1 MLQLIDI
8 SLKRGSNQL
17 FEHLTCTIHP
27 GHKVGMVGR
36 NGAGKSTLFDMI
48 LGRLQPDEGEV
59 SRPSGWVAS
68 HMAQEVNV
76 TDRPAIEHVIDGHRE
91 LRAVER
97 RIAQAESRRDDLTRA
112 ELHTR
117 FGDVGGHQARARAG
131 TILHGLGFAADE
143 IEQPFRAF
151 SGGMRIRLNL
161 AQALM
166 APADL
171 LLLDEP
177 TNHLDLETTVWL
189 ESWLQRFAGTLLV
202 IAHDRAF
209 LDGVCDHIVHIEH
222 GRANSYR
229 GNYSSFER
237 QRAEALAQQ
246 QAAHARQ
253 QAEIKHMQHFIDRF
267 RAKASKAKQAQS
279 RMRALERMQAVAP
292 VHADSPYRF
301 SFANPEQMSHPL
313 LSLEDVSV
321 GYEGR
326 AVIEHVR
333 QTLLPGARIGILGA
347 NGAGKSTLLK
357 CLVGELEPLAGTLV
371 RGRHSAVGYFAQHQL
386 ERLDGQTSALAT
398 LTNERP
404 QAREQWCRDYLGRW
418 GFPADMVERPIVT
431 LSGGEKARLVL
442 ALIALAQPAIL
453 VLDEPTNHLDLEMRE
468 ALALALQDYAGA
480 LLLVS
485 HDRSLLRRAVD
496 EFWLV
501 EGGRLASFAGDIDAY
516 AESRLRRSEPPSSER
531 APETNRKALRQAAA
545 AQREAAKPLRAK
557 LRHLEKE
564 MDQIGVELREVESR
578 LADGDV
584 YRSLP
589 PEELDDLLSAA
600 GRLRKRLDATEQAW
614 LSATEALEALEQS

>member
-8 SLKRGSNQL
+8 SLKRGPKQL
-17 FEHLTCTIHP
+17 FEHLSCTIHP

-36 NGAGKSTLFDMI
+36 NGAGKSTLFEMI
-48 LGRLQPDEGEV
+48 LGRLQPDEGDV
-59 SRPSGWVAS
+59 SRPADWVLS
-68 HMAQEVNV
+68 QMAQEVEV
-76 TDRPAIEHVIDGHRE
+76 TERPAIEHVIDGHRE

-97 RIAQAESRRDDLTRA
+97 RIQGAETRGDDLALA

-131 TILHGLGFAADE
+131 TILNGLGFAPEE
-143 IEQPFRAF
+143 IEEPFSAF

-177 TNHLDLETTVWL
+177 TNHLDLDTTVWL

-202 IAHDRAF
+202 IAHDRTF
-209 LDGVCDHIVHIEH
+209 LDGVCDHIVHIAQ
-222 GRANSYR
+222 GGATSYR

-253 QAEIKHMQHFIDRF
+253 QAEIKHMQRFIDRF

-279 RMRALERMQAVAP
+279 RIKALERMQAVAP

-301 SFANPEQMSHPL
+301 SFTNPERMSHPL
-313 LSLEDVSV
+313 LSLQDVSV
-321 GYEGR
+321 GYGDR
-326 AVIEHVR
+326 AVIEQVR
-333 QTLLPGARIGILGA
+333 ETLLPGARIGILGA

-357 CLVGELEPLAGTLV
+357 CLVGELAPLAGKLV
-371 RGRHSAVGYFAQHQL
+371 RGHHSAVGYFAQHQL
-386 ERLDGQTSALAT
+386 ERLDGQATALAT
-398 LTNERP
+398 LMNERP
-404 QAREQWCRDYLGRW
+404 QAREQWCRDYLGGW

-468 ALALALQDYAGA
+468 ALTLALQDYAGA

-501 EGGRLASFAGDIDAY
+501 DAGRLTTFAGDIDAY
-516 AESRLRRSEPPSSER
+516 AESRLSGNSPDSAQR
-531 APETNRKALRQAAA
+531 APGANRKALRQAAA
-545 AQREAAKPLRAK
+545 AQREAARPLRTR
-557 LRHLEKE
+557 LRHLEQE
-564 MDQIGVELREVESR
+564 MDQVSSELRELESR

-589 PEELDDLLSAA
+589 PAELDELLTAS
-600 GRLRKRLDATEQAW
+600 GRLRKKLDATEQAW
-614 LSATEALEALEQS
+614 LSASEALEALEQS